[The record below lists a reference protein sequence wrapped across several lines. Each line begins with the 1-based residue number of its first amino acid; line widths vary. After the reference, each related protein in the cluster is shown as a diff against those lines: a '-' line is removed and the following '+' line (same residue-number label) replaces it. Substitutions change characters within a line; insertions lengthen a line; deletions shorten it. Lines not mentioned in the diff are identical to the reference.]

1 MRLEK
6 FLRENVVI
14 DTSLQKGFSQA
25 SMTRWNTSSLI
36 VSSIVQNAI
45 QHGLP
50 LALTF
55 LNLENIFGSI
65 SHQLILDM
73 MTHCRIPPEI
83 TNYIM
88 SLYSNLTGYVKT
100 RKWSID
106 VFMIGKGVFQGDS
119 LSPLIFLVAFNPII
133 QLAESLPTCGFQ
145 LRLPTG
151 TPETPQGTKC

>member
-6 FLRENVVI
+6 FLRENNII
-14 DTSLQKGFSQA
+14 DTTLQKGFLTGIND
-25 SMTRWNTSSLI
+25 MMEHIFI

-55 LNLENIFGSI
+55 VNLENIFGSI

-83 TNYIM
+83 TNYIV

-100 RKWSID
+100 RKWSTD
-106 VFMIGKGVFQGDS
+106 VFTIGKGVFQGDT